1 MKTTTSKTSHPATTI
16 VASTIKKSALFI
28 IIIMAAI
35 GLALSVACKP
45 PSYPDGLEPMPKAH
59 KLARALWR
67 EAYLN
72 PVRFSA
78 QYGGD
83 TVQAVGEISVIKND
97 GNIWFKPPNWTSRE
111 ILVCDFEDIQQ
122 VMELQRFQEIA
133 IEGKIKQVNGKIV
146 YLSECRNITT
156 E

>member
-1 MKTTTSKTSHPATTI
+1 MKTPTSKTSRPATTI

-28 IIIMAAI
+28 IITMAAI

-45 PSYPDGLEPMPKAH
+45 PSYPDGLEPMPKAQE
-59 KLARALWR
+59 LARALWR
-67 EAYLN
+67 EAHLN

-83 TVQAVGEISVIKND
+83 TVQAEGEISVIKND
-97 GNIWFKPPNWTSRE
+97 GQVWFKPPMLSSRE

-122 VMELQRFQEIA
+122 VIALQRFQEIA
-133 IEGKIKQVNGKIV
+133 IEGKVRQVNGKFV